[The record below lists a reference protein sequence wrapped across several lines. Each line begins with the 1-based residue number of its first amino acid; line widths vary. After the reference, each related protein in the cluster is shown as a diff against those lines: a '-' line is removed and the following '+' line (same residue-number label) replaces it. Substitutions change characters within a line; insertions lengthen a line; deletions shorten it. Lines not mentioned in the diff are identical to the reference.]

1 MLTLARSTVLAPILL
16 VLMPAPS
23 FSDVVFQSR
32 PVAVSGDERR
42 FFFDDDG
49 FQGTPIGACRVKN
62 VSVVI
67 LPGGKTFLKADIA
80 SQPNR
85 VYKMKLT
92 FFDSSGRKINEQW
105 PYIRIFVNPIFT
117 TYEPKNLAVVPSSVS
132 RIATIRRNDD
142 CVRP

>member
-1 MLTLARSTVLAPILL
+1 MLARFTVLAPTLL
-16 VLMPAPS
+16 VLMSAPS

-32 PVAVSGDERR
+32 PMVVTGEERR

-67 LPGGKTFLKADIA
+67 LPDGRTFLKADIA
-80 SQPNR
+80 SLPNR

-92 FFDSSGRKINEQW
+92 FFDRSGQKINEQW
-105 PYIRIFVNPIFT
+105 PYIRIFVNPTFT
-117 TYEPKNLAVVPSSVS
+117 TYEPKNLAVVASSVS